1 MMPTSVASLQGC
13 EDDGHPPRERR
24 SEVLHMPEDEITELH
39 ARLAFGIMQTG
50 LTGHAL
56 DEAISAA
63 FTRCVQIIER
73 GARCR

>member
-1 MMPTSVASLQGC
+1 MTDTLRVNGAA
-13 EDDGHPPRERR
+13 
-24 SEVLHMPEDEITELH
+24 VLHMSEDEITELH

-73 GARCR
+73 ERAVGDKRRSNIQVVET

>member
-1 MMPTSVASLQGC
+1 MTDTLRANGAA
-13 EDDGHPPRERR
+13 
-24 SEVLHMPEDEITELH
+24 VLHMPEDEITELH

-73 GARCR
+73 ERAVGDKRRSNIQVVET